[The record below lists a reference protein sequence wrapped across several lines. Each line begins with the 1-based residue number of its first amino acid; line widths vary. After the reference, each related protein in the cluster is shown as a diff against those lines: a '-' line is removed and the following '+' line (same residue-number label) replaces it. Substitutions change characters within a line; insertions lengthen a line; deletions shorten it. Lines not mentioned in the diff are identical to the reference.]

1 MRRREFIGGLGS
13 TVAWPL
19 AAGAQPPDRMRRI
32 GVLMNYADD
41 PESATL
47 VAAITQGLAGLGW
60 TIDRNVQIEYRFA
73 AGDPERYRQ
82 YAGELVALAPDLI
95 VAQGV
100 TAARSLLQT
109 QATRTVPIVF
119 AGAADPVGFGLV
131 ESLARPGANVTGFM
145 TIELSMGVKWL
156 ELLKQIAP
164 VTRVAVLRDPTQGAG
179 LSLFAAILAVA
190 PLLRVE
196 VYPVGVRDD
205 DEIERGIN
213 AFARGSN
220 DGLVVT
226 SSALAVVHRDRIIA
240 LAAQHKLPAIYPYRF
255 FVNSGGLISYG
266 PNQADQFRR
275 AASYVDRILKGEKP
289 SDLPVQAPVKY
300 ETALNLKTAKALGLT
315 IPETLLA
322 TADEVIR

>member
-226 SSALAVVHRDRIIA
+226 SSALAVVHRDR
-240 LAAQHKLPAIYPYRF
+240 LSHWRP
-255 FVNSGGLISYG
+255 SISCQRSTLTG
-266 PNQADQFRR
+266 
-275 AASYVDRILKGEKP
+275 S
-289 SDLPVQAPVKY
+289 SS
-300 ETALNLKTAKALGLT
+300 TAGA
-315 IPETLLA
+315 
-322 TADEVIR
+322 